1 MAPSKRRLLKPRVPF
16 AAFLFS
22 GMLACNALLGI
33 SDYERAECGGGVCGL
48 VPVDATATP
57 PPTPAPMDASIVD
70 AEFRDAPG
78 SEPVRWATFRMPNY
92 VPRDASAP
100 VDNAPM
106 TYTVVSG
113 EGVSDTLTGLVWRF
127 PMPENST
134 NLTYQEAVARCES
147 PWRLPSRIELVTLLD
162 LAQPGAKVAP
172 VFQSPAPGI
181 AQGVHWTL
189 SEVRPFAIESASRW
203 VVDFGEGG
211 VKKRAE
217 RTGRAA
223 VLCVKGTQR

>member
-1 MAPSKRRLLKPRVPF
+1 VARSKRTFWTPRIAF
-16 AAFLFS
+16 AGVLFF
-22 GMLACNALLGI
+22 GTVACNALLGI
-33 SDYERAECGGGVCGL
+33 SDYEKAECDGGTCER
-48 VPVDATATP
+48 VPGDATPRP
-57 PPTPAPMDASIVD
+57 PPMDASVVD

-78 SEPVRWATFRMPNY
+78 TEPVRWASFRMPNY
-92 VPRDASAP
+92 VPRDAGAP

-106 TYTVVSG
+106 SYTVAPG
-113 EGVSDTLTGLVWRF
+113 EGLIDKLTGLVWRF
-127 PMPENST
+127 PMPEGST
-134 NLTYQEAVARCES
+134 TLSYQEALERCAS

-172 VFQSPAPGI
+172 EFQSPAPGI
-181 AQGVHWTL
+181 SQGVHWTL
-189 SEVRPFAIESASRW
+189 SEVRPFATETASRW

-223 VLCVKGTQR
+223 VLCVKGKTR